1 MVNIPQRFQVVNSL
15 SAFGAGWRLLA
26 LMLCTPIG
34 SLLAGY
40 LVSRFKT
47 PPFYLLIVAA
57 ILQTVGLILM
67 GKLSES
73 STIVSASQYGYQVL
87 LGLGIGL
94 TLSTILIAAPIV
106 IEDKDTGKFN
116 GLPSRHPW
124 RLILIAVF
132 IGALAQMRLIGG
144 SIGIAVCTNIL
155 NNKVRSASAILSQ
168 QQLRDLLRNAQTLE
182 SLPPTQQSTVR
193 ELFAR
198 GYNEETH
205 VLIAF
210 SGAALL
216 ATLMMSERKPRRMK

>member
-1 MVNIPQRFQVVNSL
+1 
-15 SAFGAGWRLLA
+15 
-26 LMLCTPIG
+26 MLCTPIG

-47 PPFYLLIVAA
+47 PPFYLLIVGA

-67 GKLSES
+67 GQLPES
-73 STIVSASQYGYQVL
+73 ATVVSSSQYGYQVL

-106 IEDKDTGKFN
+106 IADKDTGKFN
-116 GLPSRHPW
+116 GLPSRHPL

-155 NNKVRSASAILSQ
+155 NNKVRSASAVLSQ
-168 QQLRDLLRNAQTLE
+168 QQVRDLLQNAQTLD
-182 SLPPTQQSTVR
+182 SLPPTQQRIVR

-198 GYNEETH
+198 GYNEEMH

-210 SGAALL
+210 SGAAVL